1 MLPKDMKVSELLED
15 YLSKNNLYYTE
26 VGFENNVY
34 TKKGGSLVDQDKTLG
49 ELEAPRSLY
58 LIHEKLDS
66 AITITLVYAEDEYHF
81 MNTNSYNYELLE
93 GKVVITVLKS
103 YTPDDL
109 TKLYYHYG
117 YNNAIKLKFT
127 YGDGSKTIGETET
140 LEDAGIK
147 EGDSITVVEYESE
160 D

>member
-1 MLPKDMKVSELLED
+1 M
-15 YLSKNNLYYTE
+15 
-26 VGFENNVY
+26 
-34 TKKGGSLVDQDKTLG
+34 
-49 ELEAPRSLY
+49 
-58 LIHEKLDS
+58 
-66 AITITLVYAEDEYHF
+66 YAEDEYIF

-109 TKLYYHYG
+109 TKLYYHNG

-127 YGDGSKTIGETET
+127 YGDDSKSLGETET

-147 EGDSITVVEYESE
+147 DGDTITVVEYESE